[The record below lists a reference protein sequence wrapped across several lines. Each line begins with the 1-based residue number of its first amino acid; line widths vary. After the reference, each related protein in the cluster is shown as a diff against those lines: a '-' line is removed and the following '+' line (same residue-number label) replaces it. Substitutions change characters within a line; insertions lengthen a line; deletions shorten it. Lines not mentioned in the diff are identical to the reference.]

1 MRRPPVPF
9 LLGVAALWASLGALL
24 AGCSSPSAPAAPAAP
39 EFRLQTMEGRE
50 ARLSDYRGK
59 VVLLH
64 FWATWCRPCVDAIP
78 HENELAER
86 YGEKGFVVLGM
97 NLDRSEEEVE
107 RFLEDNEVRYPVL
120 RVDRLTREAYEV
132 ASLPTTVLLD
142 REGRVRRR
150 EVGARSGDRDGLTA
164 RIERLLEGG

>member
-1 MRRPPVPF
+1 MRRPPVV
-9 LLGVAALWASLGALL
+9 LVLCVAAAWASVGLLL
-24 AGCSSPSAPAAPAAP
+24 AACSSPAGPAARAAP
-39 EFRLQTMEGRE
+39 EFRLQTVEGRE

-78 HENELAER
+78 QENELAER
-86 YGEKGFVVLGM
+86 FGERGFVVLGM

-107 RFLEDNEVRYPVL
+107 RFLEENDVRYPVL
-120 RVDRLTREAYEV
+120 RVDRVTREAYEV

-150 EVGARSGDRDGLTA
+150 EVGSRPGDLGGLAA